1 MSTPTKPT
9 KITRLDEQIAKLKA
23 QRDQI
28 AARERKREDARDLR
42 RKILAGACVL
52 RDGRPS
58 PELLR
63 ELSGFLT
70 RDHDRELFGLA
81 PLSKPEPAVAAATA

>member
-1 MSTPTKPT
+1 MSTSAKPT

-28 AARERKREDARDLR
+28 AARERKREDARELR
-42 RKILAGACVL
+42 RKILVGACLL
-52 RDGRPS
+52 RDGQPS
-58 PELLR
+58 AELLR
-63 ELSGFLT
+63 ELNGFLT

-81 PLSKPEPAVAAATA
+81 PLPKPEPATVG